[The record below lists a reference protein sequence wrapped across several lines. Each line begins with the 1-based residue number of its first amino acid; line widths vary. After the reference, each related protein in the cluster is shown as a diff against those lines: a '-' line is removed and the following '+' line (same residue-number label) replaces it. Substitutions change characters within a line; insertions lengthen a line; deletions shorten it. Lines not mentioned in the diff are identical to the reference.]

1 MFISQAFDR
10 QTLKASRRFD
20 QWQAHPNLV
29 CCSDSL
35 MREIDNAGL
44 RLPPHHRLKEF

>member
-29 CCSDSL
+29 CFSDSL
-35 MREIDNAGL
+35 MCEINNAGL
-44 RLPPHHRLKEF
+44 RLPPQLKEF